1 MEKVKLALNY
11 ALMIEMMKAKGF
23 DNPTIVA
30 LLNEGNEEK
39 LESIGEGIPSW
50 KTMVDYYHGNKE
62 KCQQAI
68 TTGYEFSFMTKGS
81 LKSLLA
87 IKFGMKEGEDFVD
100 TGEFLDQV
108 SMTSENLQVLRD
120 MIAKNWTILLQEED
134 KEQDIHLLKIE
145 LTYKPNFKIN

>member
-23 DNPTIVA
+23 DNPTIVD

-50 KTMVDYYHGNKE
+50 KTMVDFYQGNKE

-68 TTGYEFSFMTKGS
+68 TSGYEFSFMTKGS

-87 IKFGMKEGEDFVD
+87 IKFGMMEGEDFVD
-100 TGEFLDQV
+100 RGEFLDQV
-108 SMTSENLQVLRD
+108 SITSENLQVLQD
-120 MIAKNWTILLQEED
+120 MIAKNWTIVQEDTIGRD
-134 KEQDIHLLKIE
+134 KHLLKIE
-145 LTYKPNFKIN
+145 LTYKPKFNII